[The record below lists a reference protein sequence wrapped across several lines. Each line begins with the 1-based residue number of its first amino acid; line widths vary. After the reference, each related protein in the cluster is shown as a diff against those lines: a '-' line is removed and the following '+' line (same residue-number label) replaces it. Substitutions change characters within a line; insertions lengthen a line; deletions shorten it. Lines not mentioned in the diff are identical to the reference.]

1 MIVTERLI
9 LRPWREADRDPF
21 SAMARDAEVME
32 YLPADNRDQSDDAI
46 DRMIEAQAEHGYCF
60 WAMEHKAERRFMG
73 FCGLLPP
80 RAPFAEVE
88 IGWRLE
94 RAAWG
99 KGYAKEAAEACLSWA
114 WRELGA
120 DSVIAVTVPDNRRS
134 WGLMLG
140 LGMVHHPAED
150 FDHPDLPAGDR
161 LRRHVL
167 YRIARP
173 LLAAAE

>member
-1 MIVTERLI
+1 MIETERLL
-9 LRPWREADRDPF
+9 LRPWRDADRDPF

-32 YLPADNRDQSDDAI
+32 YLPANNRNESDDAI
-46 DRMIEAQAEHGYCF
+46 DRMIAAQAEHGYCF
-60 WAMEHKAERRFMG
+60 WAMDLKSERRFIG

-99 KGYAKEAAEACLSWA
+99 KGFAREAAAACLEWA

-120 DSVIAVTVPDNRRS
+120 NSVIAVTVPDNRRS
-134 WGLMLG
+134 WGLMIR
-140 LGMVHHPAED
+140 LGMARNPGDD
-150 FDHPDLPAGDR
+150 FDHPDLPEGDP

-167 YRIARP
+167 YRIERP
-173 LLAAAE
+173 HV